1 MNNQQTLEKMKHL
14 RLFGMHES
22 FTNAL
27 ETGLIHDFKADEFAA
42 HLVEAEYEDK
52 NDRKIHRLV
61 KNARFRSMA
70 HIEDILYGA
79 ERNLNKREIL
89 KICELKWITKGG
101 NIIITGLT
109 GTGKTFLSNAIGMQA
124 CMNGYTVEY
133 MNTNALFYRM
143 KYAKSCGNYLKEF
156 KKVTKKDLIIID
168 DFGLEILDKESRITL
183 FEILEE
189 RNERKSM
196 LISSQIPAENWYDI
210 IGDKTIA
217 DAICDRII
225 SNAQF
230 INLKGES
237 LRKKKQKK
245 S

>member
-1 MNNQQTLEKMKHL
+1 MSNQQTLEKMKRL
-14 RLFGMHES
+14 RLFGMYERFS
-22 FTNAL
+22 NAL
-27 ETGLIHDFKADEFAA
+27 ETGMIYDFKADEFAA

-52 NDRKIHRLV
+52 NDRKVQRLV
-61 KNARFRSMA
+61 KNARFKSIA
-70 HIEDILYGA
+70 QINDIIYA
-79 ERNLNKREIL
+79 PERNINKQQIL
-89 KICELKWITKGG
+89 KLCELKWIIKSE

-109 GTGKTFLSNAIGMQA
+109 GTGKTFLSNAFGRQA
-124 CMNGYTVEY
+124 CINGYTVEC
-133 MNTNALFYRM
+133 MNTNALFHRM

-156 KKVTKKDLIIID
+156 LKIIKKDLIILD

-189 RNERKSM
+189 RTEKKAM
-196 LISSQIPAENWYDI
+196 IISSQIPPENWYDI

-230 INLKGES
+230 INLKGDS
-237 LRKKKQKK
+237 MRKKKKK

>member
-14 RLFGMHES
+14 RLFGMHEN
-22 FTNAL
+22 FANAL
-27 ETGLIHDFKADEFAA
+27 ETGIIHDFKADEFIA

-52 NDRKIHRLV
+52 NDRKIQRLI
-61 KNARFRSMA
+61 KTARFRIMA
-70 HIEDILYGA
+70 HIEDLIYGSA
-79 ERNLNKREIL
+79 RNLSKKEIL
-89 KICELKWITKGG
+89 KVCELKWISKGE

-133 MNTNALFYRM
+133 MNTNTLFYKM

-156 KKVTKKDLIIID
+156 LKLTKKDLIIID

-189 RNERKSM
+189 RNDRKSII
-196 LISSQIPAENWYDI
+196 ISSQIPAENWYDI

-225 SNAQF
+225 SNAKF

-237 LRKKKQKK
+237 LRKKKKK